1 MFQLKMKKIGDY
13 MSNLSRFKILFIILL
28 ACGNAISQVSFKAT
42 VSKSVLG
49 INERLRVVFE
59 MNENGDNFI
68 PPEFRGFNIVGG
80 PNQAISNSWINGKR
94 TFSKK
99 YTYFL
104 SPKLK
109 GKLIIG
115 QASIEIN
122 GQLYKTSPIEL
133 DIKGVV
139 DITPNNNSDNLA
151 NNDIHLVAEISDFN
165 PYINQAITIVY
176 KLYYSP
182 EVRISNVNEI
192 DSPKYPDFWSHLIKI
207 PRLEVKQG
215 SYKGNPYQ
223 YVTWHKAVLYPQK
236 SGSLT
241 IDPLSL
247 NISLDI
253 PTNRRDFFGNRIYE
267 QIPKVISAG
276 KKNILVKELPKDGRP
291 KSFNG
296 AIGKFDLS
304 FNLNKNE
311 LKLSESFQA
320 TVKINGK
327 GNLKL
332 FKPPKLIVPPNLEV
346 YEPEYVEKVKTN
358 LNGMI
363 GSISEVYTIIPQR
376 EGKFPI
382 PIFNFSYFDPEK
394 EKYISLNSNEY
405 TINVL
410 NSPNSN
416 FIANSN
422 DTKKSNLN
430 VLSTKKFGFIK
441 LSTDLILIEKDYF
454 WGSKRFY
461 FQLFLPLAF
470 LIFVIIF
477 SKIIKKFKGKFNI
490 SERDASRIAKKHLIT
505 AKDKIDNKDE
515 FYNALER
522 ALLNFLKIKL
532 MIKTSDLNKLKI
544 EKTLIN
550 KEVDSNIVQSV
561 IKLLEDCEI
570 ARYSQISE
578 VRIKDDYDNALNIII
593 EIDKII

>member
-1 MFQLKMKKIGDY
+1 

>member
-1 MFQLKMKKIGDY
+1 ML
-13 MSNLSRFKILFIILL
+13 NLNRFNIVYVFFLVW
-28 ACGNAISQVSFKAT
+28 ASAISQVSFKAS
-42 VSKSVLG
+42 VSKSELG

-68 PPEFRGFNIVGG
+68 PPEFTGFNIVGG

-109 GKLIIG
+109 GKLTIG

-133 DIKGVV
+133 NITGVV
-139 DITPNNNSDNLA
+139 DITPNNNSDNLV
-151 NNDIHLVAEISDFN
+151 NNNIYLVAEISDFN
-165 PYINQAITIVY
+165 PYLNQAITIVY

-182 EVRISNVNEI
+182 EIRISNVNEI

-236 SGSLT
+236 SGSLK

-276 KKNILVKELPKDGRP
+276 KKNILVKELPEDGKP

-296 AIGKFDLS
+296 AVGKFDLS

-320 TVKINGK
+320 SVKINGK

-358 LNGMI
+358 LNGMN
-363 GSISEVYTIIPQR
+363 GSISEVYTIVPQI

-405 TINVL
+405 TVNVL

-416 FIANSN
+416 FITNSN

-430 VLSTKKFGFIK
+430 VLGAQKFSFIK
-441 LSTDLILIEKDYF
+441 LSTDLISIEKNYF

-461 FQLFLPLAF
+461 FLLFLPLSL
-470 LIFVIIF
+470 LIIVIIL
-477 SKIIKKFKGKFNI
+477 SKIIKKFNRKLNI
-490 SERDASRIAKKHLIT
+490 YKRDASKIAKKYLIT

-515 FYNALER
+515 FYDSLER

-532 MIKTSDLNKLKI
+532 TLKTSDLNKLKI
-544 EKTLIN
+544 EKILIN
-550 KEVDSNIVQSV
+550 KEVDSKIVESL
-561 IKLLEDCEI
+561 IKQLEGCEI

-578 VRIKDDYDNALNIII
+578 VRIKDDYDNALNIIT

>member
-1 MFQLKMKKIGDY
+1 MKKIGDY

>member
-1 MFQLKMKKIGDY
+1 ML
-13 MSNLSRFKILFIILL
+13 NLNRFKIVFVFFLVW
-28 ACGNAISQVSFKAT
+28 ANAISQVSFKAT
-42 VSKSVLG
+42 VSKSELG

-68 PPEFRGFNIVGG
+68 PPEFTGFNIVGG

>member
-1 MFQLKMKKIGDY
+1 

-550 KEVDSNIVQSV
+550 KKVDSNIVQSV

-578 VRIKDDYDNALNIII
+578 VRIKDDYDNALNIIT